1 MRERYACSACPGS
14 SFRRTHGNTQQGD
27 ARESVKVCSTGSD
40 SHGPLLNESRSSED
54 SPAANASLGVAT
66 LKTKDWMNT
75 HGRSISG
82 LSKRLSKPLFLPHS
96 LVIMHGK
103 RQERAFSG
111 VRIPLRVAFE
121 V

>member
-54 SPAANASLGVAT
+54 SLAANASLGVAT

-75 HGRSISG
+75 HRRSISG
-82 LSKRLSKPLFLPHS
+82 LSKRLSKPLFLAHS

>member
-82 LSKRLSKPLFLPHS
+82 LSKPLFLPHS